1 MKPLTKPP
9 TSYGQPSET
18 VTAGTSWWLGLSRE
32 ELTREAARRA
42 ALMGSTQ
49 IGKTVQSRVNE
60 L

>member
-1 MKPLTKPP
+1 MKPLTQPP

-18 VTAGTSWWLGLSRE
+18 VKPGAVWWVGLSRE

-42 ALMGSTQ
+42 AIMGQTQ
-49 IGKTVQSRVNE
+49 IGRTVQSKVNE